1 MKKFC
6 YFLIF
11 LLIAS
16 CTSNTETG
24 QEENEAET
32 GVEVVFDQGLG
43 ESPTQFVANWNIL
56 VNEISED
63 DETLLYFSIN
73 PDKAQWTS
81 TDQNILFYQF
91 GLSENPQSNFILN
104 VLVSSEIVEGVEF
117 FSPVIDDEFTAQR
130 TRLFFLIIIAMSD
143 DSLNKEERESVL
155 TKVGLYDEVE
165 NPNQIGGGVTINN
178 VRYVIEPVV
187 DKGILRGINFY
198 STRTTN

>member
-16 CTSNTETG
+16 CTSNRETG
-24 QEENEAET
+24 QEENEGET

-73 PDKAQWTS
+73 PDEVQWTS

-104 VLVSSEIVEGVEF
+104 VLVSNEIVEGVEF
-117 FSPVIDDEFTAQR
+117 FSPVINDEFTAQR

>member
-73 PDKAQWTS
+73 PDEVQWTS

>member
-63 DETLLYFSIN
+63 EETLLYFSIN
-73 PDKAQWTS
+73 PG
-81 TDQNILFYQF
+81 NCMI
-91 GLSENPQSNFILN
+91 E
-104 VLVSSEIVEGVEF
+104 
-117 FSPVIDDEFTAQR
+117 DD
-130 TRLFFLIIIAMSD
+130 
-143 DSLNKEERESVL
+143 N
-155 TKVGLYDEVE
+155 G
-165 NPNQIGGGVTINN
+165 
-178 VRYVIEPVV
+178 
-187 DKGILRGINFY
+187 
-198 STRTTN
+198 